1 VTEEGSKK
9 ELIIPVTTDVA
20 DYSAAI
26 AQALRFLASIE
37 GRDEVSLYRDLV
49 RADRDVIRVRAPQ
62 SDEDGTIAID
72 PGVEL
77 VQHARDLLASAACA
91 AFDPRPAYH
100 LGKVQQA
107 ESYMRRVKLGQTEQG
122 SFVITLLAPM
132 PPVLAT
138 PHQTSLWPNLEQ
150 EPFERQVTRM
160 LVQSL
165 HSAREAVIETN
176 RGQGLKAFAEAV
188 PKGVSANL
196 CEALSSIIDRSDGAE
211 VSVTRARTRPAPV
224 ARDRIVFGRADG
236 EILREA
242 ARQIRL
248 REPRRDER
256 ILGYVTDLHREKDE
270 VEGRATIK
278 TLIDGQPRSLGMT
291 LMKGDY
297 DVAVPAHRE
306 RVPVTLVGDLEPEG
320 QRWKLSEPRNLRL
333 MRGGDE

>member
-1 VTEEGSKK
+1 VGRGSRHSRR
-9 ELIIPVTTDVA
+9 PC
-20 DYSAAI
+20 
-26 AQALRFLASIE
+26 LR
-37 GRDEVSLYRDLV
+37 
-49 RADRDVIRVRAPQ
+49 
-62 SDEDGTIAID
+62 
-72 PGVEL
+72 
-77 VQHARDLLASAACA
+77 
-91 AFDPRPAYH
+91 
-100 LGKVQQA
+100 
-107 ESYMRRVKLGQTEQG
+107 
-122 SFVITLLAPM
+122 
-132 PPVLAT
+132 
-138 PHQTSLWPNLEQ
+138 
-150 EPFERQVTRM
+150 
-160 LVQSL
+160 
-165 HSAREAVIETN
+165 
-176 RGQGLKAFAEAV
+176 
-188 PKGVSANL
+188 
-196 CEALSSIIDRSDGAE
+196 SIIDRSDGAE

-297 DVAVPAHRE
+297 DVAVQAHRE